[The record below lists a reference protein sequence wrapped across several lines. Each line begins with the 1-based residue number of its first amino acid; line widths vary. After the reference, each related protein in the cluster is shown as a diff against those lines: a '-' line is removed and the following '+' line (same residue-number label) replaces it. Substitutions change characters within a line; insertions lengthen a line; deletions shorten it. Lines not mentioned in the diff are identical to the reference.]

1 MNHEDI
7 PDQLIEEA
15 KESYAEYLS
24 KTKSNVKLNLNDYI
38 KYYVELFYM
47 EESVGIKEKYIRIL
61 NNEIKEAKKD
71 IEYYRNVLN
80 FDSKYYTNLSFE
92 NLIDIL
98 LDDECSFSH
107 NDQLYML
114 EQYYFNNVRNI
125 ETEYNFLIQLQNSI
139 NDNVDL
145 ENGVPSVLL
154 EFYEKIKKYYFIIL

>member
-114 EQYYFNNVRNI
+114 EQYYFNNVRNSNI
-125 ETEYNFLIQLQNSI
+125 I
-139 NDNVDL
+139 V
-145 ENGVPSVLL
+145 
-154 EFYEKIKKYYFIIL
+154 FIII

>member
-1 MNHEDI
+1 MNYISDE
-7 PDQLIEEA
+7 LIEEA
-15 KESYAEYLS
+15 KESYDDYLL
-24 KTKSNVKLNLNDYI
+24 KTKCNVKLDLNTYI
-38 KYYVELFYM
+38 KYYVKLFLL
-47 EESVGIKEKYIRIL
+47 EESVGIKEKYIYIL

-145 ENGVPSVLL
+145 ENGVPSILL
-154 EFYEKIKKYYFIIL
+154 EFYEKIKKYYL

>member
-7 PDQLIEEA
+7 LNQLISEA

-24 KTKSNVKLNLNDYI
+24 KTKSKVKLNLNDYI

-47 EESVGIKEKYIRIL
+47 EESVGIKEKYILIL

-80 FDSKYYTNLSFE
+80 FDSKYYANLSFE

-154 EFYEKIKKYYFIIL
+154 EFYEKITMSST

>member
-1 MNHEDI
+1 MNYDDI
-7 PDQLIEEA
+7 PDQLIDEA
-15 KESYAEYLS
+15 KESYVEYLS
-24 KTKSNVKLNLNDYI
+24 KTKSKVKLNLNDYI
-38 KYYVELFYM
+38 KYYVELFYL

-98 LDDECSFSH
+98 LDDECYFSH

-154 EFYEKIKKYYFIIL
+154 EFYEKIKKYYL

>member
-1 MNHEDI
+1 MNHENI

-24 KTKSNVKLNLNDYI
+24 KIKSKVKLNLNDYI

-47 EESVGIKEKYIRIL
+47 EESVGIKEKYILIL

-80 FDSKYYTNLSFE
+80 FDSKYYANLSFE

-98 LDDECSFSH
+98 LDDECSS
-107 NDQLYML
+107 
-114 EQYYFNNVRNI
+114 R
-125 ETEYNFLIQLQNSI
+125 LQN
-139 NDNVDL
+139 
-145 ENGVPSVLL
+145 
-154 EFYEKIKKYYFIIL
+154 YF